1 MAEEMPLR
9 LETLLDSGLFAKLLF
24 LADVRR

>member
-9 LETLLDSGLFAKLLF
+9 LETLLDGGLFAKLLF